1 MPPPPLVFSVMDSA
15 SGARRRDLSFSS
27 RSRTPAAVRAVLA
40 ALLLAP
46 FAIAAPPPDPRDSLN
61 IDSKTTFTPRHYA
74 DLKTWEAR
82 RAVLRRQILVSA
94 GLWPL
99 QERGPL
105 AVHRFGRNSKGPY
118 VVEKLA
124 LETLPG
130 FYVGANLYIPAR
142 LSRPAPAILVAHG
155 HWKHGRTHHA
165 DDYSVPALCANLAA
179 EGFIALAWDMV
190 GYEDTRQ
197 LPHNFGDSLEELS
210 WLFTPFSLQLW
221 NAIRALDFVESLP
234 EVNRFQIGM
243 TGTSGGGTQTYL
255 LAAIDE
261 RIRAA
266 APGGMVSATFQ
277 GDDVCEMAPGLRIGT
292 NNLELT
298 SLIAPRHLLL
308 VAATGDWTRNTLK
321 VELPAIRSIYALYR
335 QERRASAAMIN
346 AGHNSN
352 RESREAVY
360 AFFHRAFMRRYLYSA
375 PPRESDDV
383 PIPSREELLIGDA
396 LSAKPLASRSA
407 IFSEWRAM
415 AIART
420 ASMTDEL
427 LRERIAALFHV
438 SLPGQVTVPDSSA
451 ELVLLRADTGTP
463 VRAQWLN
470 PPAEDTS
477 EFEIGVSPEG
487 LSCASCRQAAPG
499 EASARARLRI
509 EVYKAGLPPQPY
521 RLERATFHRSNF
533 AERAQ
538 DILAA
543 IRYVSG
549 FAGQKPIVLSCSGL
563 ARAWCL
569 LAAAAAPPE
578 ISLRL
583 AAELDEDYT
592 AGLAEYLNR
601 PGIAYS
607 GGLPVLFRLAS
618 RQPVRA
624 ETAATMGK

>member
-1 MPPPPLVFSVMDSA
+1 MDSA
-15 SGARRRDLSFSS
+15 SGARHEDLAVSS
-27 RSRTPAAVRAVLA
+27 RSRTPAARWRALP
-40 ALLLAP
+40 ALLLASLCS
-46 FAIAAPPPDPRDSLN
+46 AASPPDPRDSLN
-61 IDSKTTFTPRHYA
+61 IDSKTAFTPRHYT
-74 DLKTWEAR
+74 DLKTWESR
-82 RAVLRRQILVSA
+82 RSALRRQILVSA

-99 QERGPL
+99 QNRGPL
-105 AVHRFGRNSKGPY
+105 AVHRFGRINKGPY

-130 FYVGANLYIPAR
+130 FFVGANLYIPAR
-142 LSRPAPAILVAHG
+142 LSRPAPAVLVAHG

-179 EGFIALAWDMV
+179 QGFIALAWDMV

-197 LPHNFGDSLEELS
+197 LPHHFGDSPEELS

-221 NAIRALDFVESLP
+221 NAIRALDFMESLP

-292 NNLELT
+292 NNLELAA
-298 SLIAPRHLLL
+298 LIAPRHLFL

-335 QERRASAAMIN
+335 QERRAAAAMIN

-352 RESREAVY
+352 RESRDAVY
-360 AFFHRAFMRRYLYSA
+360 AFFHRTFARRFLYSA

-383 PIPSREELLIGDA
+383 PLPSRDELLIGDA
-396 LSAKPLASRSA
+396 LRDKAMTSRSA
-407 IFSEWRAM
+407 ILAEWRAM
-415 AIART
+415 AIERT
-420 ASMTDEL
+420 ASMTDDL
-427 LRERIAALFHV
+427 LRQRIATLFNV
-438 SLPGQVTVPDSSA
+438 SLPAQVTVPDATA
-451 ELVLLRADTGTP
+451 ELVLLRTDTGTP
-463 VRAQWLN
+463 VRAEWLN
-470 PPAEDTS
+470 PPGENTTG
-477 EFEIGVSPEG
+477 FEIAVSPEG
-487 LSCASCRQAAPG
+487 LSCSECRRTQPSV
-499 EASARARLRI
+499 ESSRARLLI
-509 EVYKAGLPPQPY
+509 EVYKAALPPQPF

-549 FAGQKPIVLSCSGL
+549 FSSEKPIVLSCSGL

-569 LAAAAAPPE
+569 LAAAVAPPE
-578 ISLRL
+578 MNIRL
-583 AAELDEDYT
+583 SAELNEDYT
-592 AGLAEYLNR
+592 AGLADYLNR
-601 PGIAYS
+601 PGIAYA
-607 GGLPVLFRLAS
+607 GGLPVLFRLAT
-618 RQPVRA
+618 RAPAAA
-624 ETAATMGK
+624 ETAATMKK

>member
-1 MPPPPLVFSVMDSA
+1 MPPPPLVSSVMDSA
-15 SGARRRDLSFSS
+15 SGARRRDPFAFS
-27 RSRTPAAVRAVLA
+27 RSRMPAARA
-40 ALLLAP
+40 ALAGLFLGSIA
-46 FAIAAPPPDPRDSLN
+46 FAAPPPDPRDSLN
-61 IDSKTTFTPRHYA
+61 IDSKTAFTPRHYA
-74 DLKTWEAR
+74 DRKTWEAR

-99 QERGPL
+99 QERGPIS
-105 AVHRFGRNSKGPY
+105 VHRFGRTPKGPY
-118 VVEKLA
+118 IVEKLA

-130 FYVGANLYIPAR
+130 FYVGANLYIPAK

-179 EGFIALAWDMV
+179 QGFIALAWDMV
-190 GYEDTRQ
+190 GYGDTRQ
-197 LPHNFGDSLEELS
+197 LPHHLGDSAEELS

-292 NNLELT
+292 NNVELT

-360 AFFHRAFMRRYLYSA
+360 AFFHRVFMRRYLYSA

-383 PIPSREELLIGDA
+383 PLPSREELLIGDA
-396 LSAKPLASRSA
+396 FRDRPLASRSA
-407 IFSEWRAM
+407 IFAEWRAM

-420 ASMTDEL
+420 ASMTEEL
-427 LRERIAALFHV
+427 LRERIATLFNV
-438 SLPGQVTVPDSSA
+438 SLPAEVTVPDSSA
-451 ELVLLRADTGTP
+451 ELVLLRTDTGTP

-470 PPAEDTS
+470 PPAEDTA

-487 LSCASCRQAAPG
+487 LSCESCRQAAPG
-499 EASARARLRI
+499 EAPARARLLI
-509 EVYKAGLPPQPY
+509 EVYKAGLPPQPF

-549 FAGQKPIVLSCSGL
+549 FARQKPIVLSCWGL

-569 LAAAAAPPE
+569 LAAAVAPPE